1 MATRYIYLSEE
12 LNNKL
17 KEEENASALIQ
28 SLLLKHFNFAKRT
41 PEEALKELETLEN
54 KRAPLIAVLNE
65 EEEKLRIG
73 SEEAEKERV
82 VREKKE
88 REEFLE
94 REKDRQEWKDTPEEE
109 KQRLIKEKS
118 LWALGHVNKNKKEDD
133 DGERLLIE

>member
-65 EEEKLRIG
+65 EEEKLRID
-73 SEEAEKERV
+73 SEEAEKEGLEK
-82 VREKKE
+82 EKKE
-88 REEFLE
+88 REEFLQ

-109 KQRLIKEKS
+109 KQRLIESRS
-118 LWALGHVNKNKKEDD
+118 LWALNQAAINKEEDP
-133 DGERLLIE
+133 ERLLF

>member
-28 SLLLKHFNFAKRT
+28 SLLLKNFNFAKRT

-65 EEEKLRIG
+65 EEEKLRID
-73 SEEAEKERV
+73 SEEAEKEGLEK
-82 VREKKE
+82 EKKE
-88 REEFLE
+88 REEFLQ

-109 KQRLIKEKS
+109 KQRLIESRS
-118 LWALGHVNKNKKEDD
+118 LWALNQAAINKEEDP
-133 DGERLLIE
+133 ERLLF